1 MSKFKHTTVS
11 FNLMKHKDGAGG
23 LRYHIERTKGLNH
36 SNEKIDD
43 ERTESNIIIVGG
55 NSKTFDERI
64 QDILDKGYKG
74 KKAIRKDAVKMVTA
88 TVQFGADLIEDGTEE
103 EQLAGLF
110 EAYNSLAERFGQEN
124 IISAVIHRDETNP
137 HLHFAFVPLSPDG
150 QLSAKRIMKDK
161 GTIHKLQNEFLDDM
175 RKRCPEY
182 NFERKKDN
190 EFNGLD
196 QKLFERMT
204 SAVAT
209 LRESFEKE
217 KEMTE
222 QMFAMREAQLANKE
236 AELARGLA
244 ELAEKRESL
253 LVDFTEKEKSL
264 LLDFTIKKDGLKLRE
279 ERLDK
284 REQDVTAREQAA
296 TAKESAVA
304 GKMTEVMSAFE
315 MVKRQREAVDQERE
329 RLDDEKGQFEAY
341 ENRASEDLK
350 AKAEGLA
357 VREANIRAIE
367 ANMGER
373 EANVARR
380 ESEASEKLSEGHRL
394 IIQADAK
401 QKQVE
406 QTLEEVKERES
417 KIATML
423 NELKDLKDNV
433 VAKVSGAVQS
443 WMRRVRRADREDLTQ
458 AYIRETSDLNEHIKE
473 LGVDDFIS
481 GVEGLTETYD
491 NNMSNEYN
499 R

>member
-1 MSKFKHTTVS
+1 MSEFKHTTLS
-11 FNLMKHKDGAGG
+11 LNLKKHKNGAGG
-23 LRYHIERTKGLNH
+23 LRKHIERIRGWVH

-43 ERTESNIIIVGG
+43 ERTGKNIIIVGG
-55 NSKTFDERI
+55 DGRTYDERI
-64 QDILDKGYKG
+64 QAILDKGYKG
-74 KKAIRKDAVKMVTA
+74 KKTVRKDAVKMVTA
-88 TVQFGADLIEDGTEE
+88 TVQFGADLIENGTEE

-161 GTIHKLQNEFLDDM
+161 GTMHKLQNEFLEDM

-204 SAVAT
+204 EAIIK
-209 LRESFEKE
+209 LREAFEKE

-222 QMFAMREAQLANKE
+222 QMFAMREQQLASKE

-296 TAKESAVA
+296 TAKESALN
-304 GKMTEVMSAFE
+304 GKMNEVMNAFE
-315 MVKRQREAVDQERE
+315 IVKRQNEAIKQERE
-329 RLDDEKGQFEAY
+329 SLDDEKGQFEAY

-350 AKAEGLA
+350 AKAEGLD
-357 VREANIRAIE
+357 VREANIRVIE
-367 ANMGER
+367 ANMGQR

-380 ESEASEKLSEGHRL
+380 ETEASEKLSEGHRL
-394 IIQADAK
+394 LIQADAK

-406 QTLEEVKERES
+406 QTLEEVKSRES

-433 VAKVSGAVQS
+433 VTKVSGAVQS

-491 NNMSNEYN
+491 NNMNNEFN